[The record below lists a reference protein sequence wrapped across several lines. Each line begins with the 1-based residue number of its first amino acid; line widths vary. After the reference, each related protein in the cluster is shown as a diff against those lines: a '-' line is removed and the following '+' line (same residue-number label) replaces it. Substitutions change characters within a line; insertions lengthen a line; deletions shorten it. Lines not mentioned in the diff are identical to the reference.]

1 MACIEDFPVSG
12 PTAADLAAIEHEMPL
27 IEAEVLL
34 LDAQIAILCAE
45 PAPSDL
51 DWQRVRR
58 AQRQVMR
65 QARALLAAR
74 PSSDRAA

>member
-1 MACIEDFPVSG
+1 
-12 PTAADLAAIEHEMPL
+12 MPL

-34 LDAQIAILCAE
+34 LDAQIAILCAD
-45 PAPSDL
+45 PVPSEL

-65 QARALLAAR
+65 QARALLAVRALFE
-74 PSSDRAA
+74 RAA